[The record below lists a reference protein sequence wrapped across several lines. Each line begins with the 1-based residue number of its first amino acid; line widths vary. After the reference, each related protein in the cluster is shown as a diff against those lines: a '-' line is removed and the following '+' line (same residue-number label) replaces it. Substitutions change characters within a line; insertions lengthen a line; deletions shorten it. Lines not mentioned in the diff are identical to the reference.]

1 MTTRQQLFIRLSS
14 LEEAIELI
22 YKKIPPKP
30 VGVEEIPLENALN
43 RVLAEDVYSPISY
56 PPYPRSIVDGYAVR
70 ADDVVKA
77 WEDHPIKL
85 RVKGELRIGSSPK
98 GFYVSGREAIYV
110 DTGSPI
116 PDGADAVVPIEYTH
130 RINDEVLVY
139 RSVSVGENIAWPGS
153 DVVKGE
159 IIALKGTR
167 LLAYHI
173 GVLANVGIRKVKVYV
188 KPRVAI
194 ISTGDELVEPGKEL
208 PLGKVYDSNSFLLK
222 ALIERDGLVAHRLG
236 IVGDNEKELEELVLK
251 AVEEY
256 DAVLISG
263 GTSAGVGDIVYRVLG
278 KVGEV
283 IVHGLKLKPG
293 KPTVIA
299 IVKNK
304 PVFGLPGNPGSARNV
319 YEVLVKPYLLRL
331 SGEEVREG
339 LEYVEAELALPVQG
353 ARGRRTYIP
362 VILTHNS
369 LKNIISAYPYW
380 YESYMIKRIID
391 ADGILIVGEDEYA
404 PIQPGI
410 ARKIILLRKPRRNA
424 IVGEESILLENTA
437 SREKLEMIALP
448 STIALK
454 AVERGDAVKGVIS
467 SLAIRELPQN
477 IRILERTNRKITL
490 LEVNSKNKV
499 PKVAWYPPGY
509 GIASIQHRVYEKVS
523 RKYVKV
529 RVRGPLHAK
538 LLLMEGQVDYAIL
551 PEEYLAEK
559 ANIVEQLG
567 EEELLLIKL
576 WR

>member
-1 MTTRQQLFIRLSS
+1 MPTSQQLFMKLSG
-14 LEEAIELI
+14 LDEAIELI
-22 YKKIPPKP
+22 HKKIPPKP

-43 RVLAEDVYSPISY
+43 RVLAENVYSPISY
-56 PPYPRSIVDGYAVR
+56 PPYPRSTVDGYAVR
-70 ADDVVKA
+70 ADDVVGA

-85 RVKGELRIGSSPK
+85 RVIGELRIGLSPK
-98 GFYVSGREAIYV
+98 GFYVGEGETIYV

-116 PDGADAVVPIEYTH
+116 PDGADAVVPVEYTH
-130 RINDEVLVY
+130 RVNDEVLVF

-167 LLAYHI
+167 LTAYHI
-173 GVLANVGIRKVKVYV
+173 SVLANVGIRRVKVYV
-188 KPRVAI
+188 KPRIAI

-208 PLGKVYDSNSFLLK
+208 PPGKVYDSNSFLLK

-236 IVGDNEKELEELVLK
+236 IVGDNEKELEKLVLK

-256 DAVLISG
+256 DVVLISG
-263 GTSAGVGDIVYRVLG
+263 GTSAGVGDIVYRVLD
-278 KVGEV
+278 KIGEV

-299 IVKNK
+299 IVKDK

-331 SGEEVREG
+331 SGEEVKED
-339 LEYVEAELALPVQG
+339 LEYIEAELALPVQG

-362 VILTHNS
+362 VILLHNN
-369 LKNIISAYPYW
+369 LKNTISAYPYW

-391 ADGILIVGEDEYA
+391 ADGILIVNEDEYA
-404 PIQPGI
+404 PLQPGMV
-410 ARKIILLRKPRRNA
+410 RKIMLLRKPRRNV
-424 IVGEESILLENTA
+424 IVGEESILLEDTA
-437 SREKLEMIALP
+437 NREKLEMIALP

-467 SLAIRELPQN
+467 LLAIRELPQN
-477 IRILERTNRKITL
+477 IKVLKRTSRKILL
-490 LEVNSKNKV
+490 LEVNDRGKV
-499 PKVAWYPPGY
+499 PRMAWYPPGY
-509 GIASIQHRVYEKVS
+509 GIASIQHRVYEGIS
-523 RKYVKV
+523 RKHVKV

-538 LLLMEGQVDYAIL
+538 LLLMERQVDYAIL
-551 PEEYLAEK
+551 PEEYLPEK

-576 WR
+576 